1 MTASQMQT
9 MQWLHLALQHELIIT
24 HFLICLN
31 NGIADQLWSVH
42 ILIIM
47 TAMVDDLT
55 FSDSK
60 KQKKI
65 KNKHWPLNLLR
76 VRLTSS

>member
-9 MQWLHLALQHELIIT
+9 MQWFPLALQYELIII

-60 KQKKI
+60 KQKKKSKI
-65 KNKHWPLNLLR
+65 NTGL
-76 VRLTSS
+76 